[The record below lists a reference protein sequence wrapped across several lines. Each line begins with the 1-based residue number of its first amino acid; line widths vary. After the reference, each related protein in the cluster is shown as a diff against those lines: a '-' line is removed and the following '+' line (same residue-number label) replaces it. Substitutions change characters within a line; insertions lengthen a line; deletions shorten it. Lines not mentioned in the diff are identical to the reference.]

1 VIALTNWKRT
11 YNWLIA
17 KTQDGVSKLL
27 KKEVLPAASDK
38 EAEERTQQETALD
51 EVASNVATPADDGD
65 DRARR
70 SALQPKRFAISICI
84 AFLSTAFAAEA
95 RPRPKR
101 STASFEA
108 NKTFGLGLMVGV
120 PSGIS
125 GKYYLSK
132 DTALDF
138 GLGLYGRYGRDR
150 DNRALHL
157 HVDHLWHPVVLA
169 KPDAFW
175 LPLYFGVGARLLDH
189 RRDRDFSDDTH
200 FGVRAP
206 LGILMDFTNVPLD
219 IFLELALVVD
229 IIHDGNHG
237 YSDLNLSLGLRYYFN

>member
-1 VIALTNWKRT
+1 MIALTNWKRT
-11 YNWLIA
+11 YSWLTG
-17 KTQDGVSKLL
+17 KTQKGVSKLL
-27 KKEVLPAASDK
+27 KKEVLPAASGE
-38 EAEERTQQETALD
+38 EADEGVQEEAALD
-51 EVASNVATPADDGD
+51 DVASVVATPGD
-65 DRARR
+65 HSHDRARR
-70 SALQPKRFAISICI
+70 SALLPRLLAVAIFA

-120 PSGIS
+120 PSGLS

-138 GLGLYGRYGRDR
+138 GLGLYGRYGRDSY
-150 DNRALHL
+150 NRALHL

-175 LPLYFGVGARLLDH
+175 VPLYFGVGARLLDH
-189 RRDRDFSDDTH
+189 RSDRGFSDDTH
-200 FGVRAP
+200 LGVRAP